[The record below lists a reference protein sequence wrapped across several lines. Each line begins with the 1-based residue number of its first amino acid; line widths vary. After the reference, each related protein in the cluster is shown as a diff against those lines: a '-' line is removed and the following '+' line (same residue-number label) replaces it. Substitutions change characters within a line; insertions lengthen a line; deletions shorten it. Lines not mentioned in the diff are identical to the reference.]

1 MEVPSDWAEDQEQ
14 EIVERVLKY
23 REPLESATTLQEFVN
38 ELDLAM
44 NYQEPA
50 KRKYDNRG
58 QVDPLIVLFEYVLQA
73 LFSVYAWKKSISV
86 LAPEMERKMENKI
99 GKRIKEMRKKKG
111 MTQELLAE
119 AMLTDK
125 STISLYENDK
135 IDIKSSVLIELA
147 KVLGCTAGYLLEGE
161 NQESIDAEFL
171 SILSRI
177 KNPEVKAIALKQL
190 EALAMIEQV

>member
-1 MEVPSDWAEDQEQ
+1 
-14 EIVERVLKY
+14 
-23 REPLESATTLQEFVN
+23 
-38 ELDLAM
+38 
-44 NYQEPA
+44 
-50 KRKYDNRG
+50 
-58 QVDPLIVLFEYVLQA
+58 
-73 LFSVYAWKKSISV
+73 
-86 LAPEMERKMENKI
+86 MENTI
-99 GKRIKEMRKKKG
+99 GKRIKECRKNKG
-111 MTQELLAE
+111 MTQEALAE

-161 NQESIDAEFL
+161 KPESIDTDFL
-171 SILSRI
+171 GILSKI

>member
-1 MEVPSDWAEDQEQ
+1 
-14 EIVERVLKY
+14 
-23 REPLESATTLQEFVN
+23 
-38 ELDLAM
+38 
-44 NYQEPA
+44 
-50 KRKYDNRG
+50 
-58 QVDPLIVLFEYVLQA
+58 
-73 LFSVYAWKKSISV
+73 
-86 LAPEMERKMENKI
+86 MENKI

-161 NQESIDAEFL
+161 TKESMDAEFFSVL
-171 SILSRI
+171 SKI

-190 EALAMIEQV
+190 EALGMID